1 MKINVVQIENFR
13 QLESARL
20 TFENDI
26 TVLAG
31 PNNSGKTT
39 FIGLL
44 KNILTE
50 GKVKYCK
57 DDIPATKA
65 TIWIEDV
72 LPIFFESFLKYNIQE
87 NVINYI
93 LNRIYPTT
101 TNISPKIIEPSTIKI
116 QIDYDL
122 EKDDI
127 RNFADYI
134 MELDEDINSFFFIYS
149 FKFNLTIF
157 KELLEKNYEKLKI
170 RFSQLDKGDTTKLNV
185 LKDMIIDVYA
195 NSLIPEC
202 NFCDKNYSNQS
213 KIDIYEFRKLFNF
226 KCIHAGR
233 ILDDTEKDNSHTLS
247 KGMISLA
254 SKDEQW
260 KGLLKELPDKIL
272 EPIQS
277 SKIRETV
284 RETSVKTLS
293 NTIDSLSKTNGG
305 HAGEILLEIAVSED
319 DISDLLKRTTCAK
332 YHLNGHY
339 LDESSQGLGYS
350 NMIYIHLQIEEFKKT
365 IQEDIVNI
373 FFIEEPESHMHPQMQ
388 NVFIKYL
395 LNYYKK
401 LNLQGLVTTHSN
413 EIARVTGLS
422 HLRVIRET
430 ALLNSEIFDLASFKE
445 SMSTS
450 QIGKD
455 DILENFYDYFFE
467 IGFSEIVF
475 ADKVIL
481 YEGDTERLF
490 IKKLITLSKYKDLSE
505 QYVSFIQVGGAY
517 AYNYR
522 LLIEFLKI
530 KTLIITD
537 IDYDKEATTETE
549 VKLSYTTN
557 ASINKFYKMAACS
570 DNQKEPDPHVGT
582 LYWWDETGANIF
594 CDNLICVKFQTDDD
608 NYARTLEEA
617 MLAKH
622 YNINVFD
629 MKPRTEWIKLRSEY
643 NLKYTIPNNKKNETD
658 SEFSLRDIV
667 LATSKSKTDFMYS
680 VILRGLAESMTP
692 NYIEEGLKWL
702 MEK

>member
-1 MKINVVQIENFR
+1 VKVNIITIENFR
-13 QLESARL
+13 QLESTSL

-39 FIGLL
+39 FVGLL
-44 KNILTE
+44 KSILTD
-50 GKVKYCK
+50 GKMKYCK
-57 DDIPATKA
+57 DDIPAIKA
-65 TIWIEDV
+65 TMWIEEV
-72 LPIFFESFLKYNIQE
+72 FPIFLECFLKHCKQE
-87 NVINYI
+87 DVITNI
-93 LNRIYPTT
+93 LNIIYPAN
-101 TNISPKIIEPSTIKI
+101 TNIHPKIIEPSTIKI

-122 EKDDI
+122 ENDDI

-170 RFSQLDKGDTTKLNV
+170 RFSQIDGGDRTKLNI
-185 LKDMIIDVYA
+185 LKEMIIDIYA
-195 NSLIPEC
+195 NSIVPEC
-202 NFCDKNYSNQS
+202 NFCDKDYSNQS

-226 KCIHAGR
+226 KCINAGR
-233 ILDDTEKDNSHTLS
+233 ILDDTEKDSSHTLS

-254 SKDEQW
+254 SKDEEW

-284 RETSVKTLS
+284 RKTSVKTLS
-293 NTIDSLSKTNGG
+293 NTMNSLSKTNGG

-332 YHLNGHY
+332 YHLDGHY

-365 IQEDIVNI
+365 IEPDIVNI

-395 LNYYKK
+395 LRYYKE

-430 ALLNSEIFDLASFKE
+430 SLLNSEIFDLSRFKK
-445 SMSTS
+445 SVSTS
-450 QIGKD
+450 QIDHD

-475 ADKVIL
+475 ADKAIL

-490 IKKLITLSKYKDLSE
+490 IKKLITLSKYKNLSE

-537 IDYDKEATTETE
+537 IDYDKAATTETD

-557 ASINKFYKMAACS
+557 ASINKFYKISIS
-570 DNQKEPDPHVGT
+570 DNQNEPDPSVGH
-582 LYWWDETGANIF
+582 LYWWSQMRLNIF
-594 CDNLICVKFQTDDD
+594 SDNLICVKFQTEDD

-622 YNINVFD
+622 YNINTFD
-629 MKPRTEWIKLRSEY
+629 MKPRSEWIKLRSKD
-643 NLKYTIPNNKKNETD
+643 NLKYSIPNNRENEID
-658 SEFSLRDIV
+658 SEFSLRHIV

-680 VILRGLAESMTP
+680 VIMYGLAESMTP
-692 NYIEEGLKWL
+692 NYIEEGLDWL